1 MITRCFDRFAC
12 LGLCLGASLA
22 AACGG
27 PRPAADATTPGGT
40 QPAAT
45 APAPPPP
52 PYYVYVTN
60 ETGGDLSVINPISR
74 TVVATIQLGKR
85 PRGIKASPD
94 GTLLFA

>member
-1 MITRCFDRFAC
+1 
-12 LGLCLGASLA
+12 LPLA

-27 PRPAADATTPGGT
+27 SPPATEANFPRGNAA
-40 QPAAT
+40 AAT

-74 TVVATIQLGKR
+74 TVVATIPLGKR

-94 GTLLFA
+94 GTLLFAR